1 MYILVQNIA
10 ASWIKTRAQK
20 LADPTLT
27 LLFYI
32 CPENVWVKYNG
43 TWHLASLKAGFWA
56 YNYVVVIVV
65 VLLFAV
71 SSSIYWDYFELSCM
85 FTRHLLDTRLPHYL
99 T

>member
-1 MYILVQNIA
+1 MDHLHFLHDWGQNKSQKTKIMIIVKTLLQCTCMYILVQNIA

-43 TWHLASLKAGFWA
+43 TW
-56 YNYVVVIVV
+56 
-65 VLLFAV
+65 
-71 SSSIYWDYFELSCM
+71 
-85 FTRHLLDTRLPHYL
+85 
-99 T
+99 